1 MVDISME
8 TDGMIINSQ
17 FRYVVYNDVRFPS
30 WSVERS
36 VLIWRFVTLVILS

>member
-8 TDGMIINSQ
+8 TDGIIINSQ
-17 FRYVVYNDVRFPS
+17 FRYVVYSDVRFPS

-36 VLIWRFVTLVILS
+36 VLIWRFVTFVVLS

>member
-8 TDGMIINSQ
+8 TDGIIINSQ
-17 FRYVVYNDVRFPS
+17 FRCVVCNDVRFPS